1 MKEINNFS
9 IIRDKLVFNNRNEF
23 YFVQIIQRKKA
34 GNEGLHIRSGY
45 RLIKSLYIY
54 SLEEF
59 DSLLDRIKELC
70 INNNARAY
78 INMNIRNANEVALEC
93 IRKYAELVAN
103 NNAFQGN
110 SIWDSS
116 CGSTRARGYKALWIV
131 DVDCKEE
138 EYLKKVIGTIQNCRH
153 NEEFTLYTIPTLNG
167 YHIICN
173 VFDTKQFNHLLK
185 DARLDP
191 IDIHKDNPTLLYYN
205 DISNQQKQPTIQS
218 GTLCS
223 SQL

>member
-23 YFVQIIQRKKA
+23 YFVQIIQRKKD

-45 RLIKSLYIY
+45 RLIKPLYIY

-59 DSLLDRIKELC
+59 DSLSDRIKELC

-78 INMNIRNANEVALEC
+78 INMNVRNANEVALEC

-110 SIWDSS
+110 NIWNSS
-116 CGSTRARGYKALWIV
+116 CGSTRARGYKALWVV
-131 DVDCKEE
+131 DVDNPNELSQVKELILQCNHSE
-138 EYLKKVIGTIQNCRH
+138 PFVMYEVPTVHGYHLVCSGFNSLQFNKEIQNR
-153 NEEFTLYTIPTLNG
+153 G
-167 YHIICN
+167 
-173 VFDTKQFNHLLK
+173 
-185 DARLDP
+185 LDKV
-191 IDIHKDNPTLLYYN
+191 DIQKNNPTLLYYN
-205 DISNQQKQPTIQS
+205 DLSSKQK
-218 GTLCS
+218 
-223 SQL
+223 